1 MHFYQEAIA
10 IGRTF
15 AALKDY
21 QIDGN
26 KEMVALGTMN
36 IIGSMTSCYVAT
48 GNNWFNRK
56 QFIVH
61 TDVPFF
67 SDRSFFL

>member
-1 MHFYQEAIA
+1 
-10 IGRTF
+10 
-15 AALKDY
+15 
-21 QIDGN
+21 
-26 KEMVALGTMN
+26 MVALGTMN